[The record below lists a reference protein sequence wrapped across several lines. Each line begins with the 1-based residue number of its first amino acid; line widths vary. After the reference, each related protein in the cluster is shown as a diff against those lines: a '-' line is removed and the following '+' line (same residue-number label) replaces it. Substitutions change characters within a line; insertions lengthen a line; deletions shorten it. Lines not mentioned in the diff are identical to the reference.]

1 MESPTKNKRATRITV
16 NPDPSKFTK
25 QNSLSNNVD
34 KTVYFLIK
42 RSFSK
47 PDSVQQ
53 CSYQTQFNITFYFL

>member
-16 NPDPSKFTK
+16 NPDTSKFTK

-34 KTVYFLIK
+34 KTVYFQIK
-42 RSFSK
+42 RSFSN